1 MPATP
6 RALRRAAAH
15 VRARVSP
22 RHPRL
27 AHHCRPRRHGRH
39 HRRPCV
45 RGPAVPIRGTD
56 VVNAN
61 FVEHSGHIV
70 ERVNACKWPYT
81 LAMARALVA
90 LAIVVLAGGVVGG
103 DDWPAATIKEVFSE
117 SREWF
122 VRVVPG
128 KSLGDTF
135 GFAGSPKGPYAR
147 AEFYQRAADRSYRL
161 VTEIT
166 LDNPI
171 APVKFLVTDRG
182 YLVTIDNW
190 HNVGYGKMLVSYA
203 PSGRRVASYELK
215 DLFSRREI
223 EAFSYSTS
231 SIHWR

>member
-1 MPATP
+1 
-6 RALRRAAAH
+6 
-15 VRARVSP
+15 
-22 RHPRL
+22 
-27 AHHCRPRRHGRH
+27 
-39 HRRPCV
+39 
-45 RGPAVPIRGTD
+45 
-56 VVNAN
+56 
-61 FVEHSGHIV
+61 
-70 ERVNACKWPYT
+70 
-81 LAMARALVA
+81 MARALVA
-90 LAIVVLAGGVVGG
+90 LAIAVLAGGVVAA
-103 DDWPAATIKEVFSE
+103 DDWPAASIQEVFSE

-161 VTEIT
+161 TTEVT

-182 YLVTIDNW
+182 YLVTFDNW

-215 DLFSRREI
+215 DLFSSREI
-223 EAFSYSTS
+223 EAFSHSTS
-231 SIHWR
+231 SIHWRTDTLYVRSGQRSVYVALDDKGTEIILEPETGAWQQCEWRGKQHHCRDDNERRSWRPFRDIK